1 MPSLG
6 SQDLSFK
13 VSFVIA
19 DVVTPILVL
28 DAMLEHNLSL
38 NFGHDDRTFL
48 VNSAGK
54 RTQLQQKGEHLYLVA
69 CPFPHGLSTCSRGN
83 LPAVIGFLPEDK
95 ELDDQELAL
104 QSSSSADLVEDK
116 SLLESLYVHEKS
128 SFVCVLCEDVA
139 VSGGELSSHSFS
151 SMQQQQPRKLSR
163 EDHQLHNSNPRSTLQ
178 RSEELQEAKGRASK
192 EKIAH
197 VLSAACV
204 YDLPD
209 RAWHD
214 PSLVCRGHPSQGQ
227 LSTKKLGYKGMTQ
240 NCSFQKHKM
249 LEDTRSNWS

>member
-1 MPSLG
+1 M
-6 SQDLSFK
+6 
-13 VSFVIA
+13 
-19 DVVTPILVL
+19 
-28 DAMLEHNLSL
+28 SL

-54 RTQLQQKGEHLYLVA
+54 RTQLQQKGKHLYLVA
-69 CPFPHGLSTCSRGN
+69 CPFPHGLSTCSRGS

-104 QSSSSADLVEDK
+104 QSSSSTDLVEDK
-116 SLLESLYVHEKS
+116 SFLESLYVHEKS
-128 SFVCVLCEDVA
+128 SLVCVLCEDVA

-204 YDLPD
+204 CDLPD

-214 PSLVCRGHPSQGQ
+214 PSLVCRGSSFTRPAFNKEAWLQGND
-227 LSTKKLGYKGMTQ
+227 SQ